1 MANLKNLP
9 DPDPEL
15 TAAKNLMSRRETLAG
30 AAKMVAGLSI
40 GVQVMAATGADTAFA
55 RRVRD
60 VAERA
65 DKPGY
70 EDGNGEDEAGG
81 DNFLRVLS
89 PAGRLE
95 TFARNDTPLDLHRWE
110 EGKKGE
116 MGRSEWSG
124 STYSPD
130 GKWLFVH
137 LQYPGRTFAI
147 TGPWEKGWA

>member
-1 MANLKNLP
+1 LVLLYESKSEKYLNEP
-9 DPDPEL
+9 DTITVSP
-15 TAAKNLMSRRETLAG
+15 RG
-30 AAKMVAGLSI
+30 
-40 GVQVMAATGADTAFA
+40 GVLVC
-55 RRVRD
+55 
-60 VAERA
+60 
-65 DKPGY
+65 

-81 DNFLRVLS
+81 DNYIRVLS
-89 PAGRLE
+89 PAGKLE

-110 EGKKGE
+110 ENKPGV

-147 TGPWEKGWA
+147 TGPWEKGWL